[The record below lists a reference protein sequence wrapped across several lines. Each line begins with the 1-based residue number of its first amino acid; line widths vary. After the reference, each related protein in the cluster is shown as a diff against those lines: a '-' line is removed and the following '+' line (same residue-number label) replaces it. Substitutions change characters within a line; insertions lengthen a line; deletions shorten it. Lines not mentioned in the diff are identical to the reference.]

1 MSCRFKIIIIN
12 IPPQINDSSVI
23 ISALRSLMLGRD
35 SLEQILNY
43 YPEITMQ
50 GSDGKEKTEYAN
62 QYFIMYRESLDKPS
76 MEKGK

>member
-1 MSCRFKIIIIN
+1 
-12 IPPQINDSSVI
+12 
-23 ISALRSLMLGRD
+23 MLGRD

-43 YPEITMQ
+43 YPEMTIQ